1 VGSRTRPVQNTII
14 FIFFKFLPFV
24 VIRIMSIQ
32 SEMSERALELLALPE
47 DQPSFILDLGCG
59 SGDSIDITYT

>member
-1 VGSRTRPVQNTII
+1 MLVMFLQ
-14 FIFFKFLPFV
+14 FFPFV
-24 VIRIMSIQ
+24 VFRIMSIQ

-59 SGDSIDITYT
+59 SGDTIDITYT